1 MNSIVCKLYL
11 KTKDALCKSNWVFVR
26 IQSYTSKHKYLDFTH
41 KKQYECREAT
51 QDSKTKINNCL
62 EAT

>member
-1 MNSIVCKLYL
+1 MHYVNQIGYL
-11 KTKDALCKSNWVFVR
+11 LEYNHIHV
-26 IQSYTSKHKYLDFTH
+26 SKHKYLDFNH

-51 QDSKTKINNCL
+51 QDSKNREVTQINNRR

>member
-1 MNSIVCKLYL
+1 MAFECILKPKMHYVNQIGYL
-11 KTKDALCKSNWVFVR
+11 LEYNHIHV
-26 IQSYTSKHKYLDFTH
+26 SKHKYLDFTH
-41 KKQYECREAT
+41 KKQYECWEAT